1 VHHVDVRT
9 QLSANAC
16 RHPDG
21 MEAGDSID
29 AVSNRDSGHWGAF

>member
-1 VHHVDVRT
+1 VHHVDVSA

-29 AVSNRDSGHWGAF
+29 AVSDRYSGHWCAF